1 MFSRY
6 VVHPGAGHLVN
17 AISGTGLLVP
27 VQAEIEARP
36 LATRLAGLLRLW
48 TLRASERRA
57 LARLDDHALAD
68 IGMSR
73 AEARR
78 EAAKP
83 FWRR

>member
-6 VVHPGAGHLVN
+6 IVHPGAGHLVN
-17 AISGTGLLVP
+17 AVSGAGLMVP
-27 VQAEIEARP
+27 VSVEVGTVPAAFSF
-36 LATRLAGLLRLW
+36 AKLLRLW
-48 TLRASERRA
+48 QLRASERRA

-68 IGMSR
+68 IGMTR
-73 AEARR
+73 GEALV